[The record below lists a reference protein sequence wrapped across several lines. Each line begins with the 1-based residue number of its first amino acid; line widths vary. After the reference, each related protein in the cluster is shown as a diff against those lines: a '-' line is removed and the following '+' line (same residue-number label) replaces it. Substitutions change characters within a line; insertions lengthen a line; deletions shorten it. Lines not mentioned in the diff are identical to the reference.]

1 MKWYNTS
8 TFKRWTVG
16 LLAVAVLAGG
26 YLVVSRT
33 QIEAQPTTTDTAAT
47 TTVTVQPA
55 SAVISAVSASGNIEL
70 VSRTYVATEVDG
82 VVDGLAV
89 DVGDQVQTG
98 DLLVSFNTTAL
109 ERTVAQTQLTVE
121 AAQVALTQLR
131 EPATAAD
138 LTAAVASVT
147 EAQQNLDDVMAGP
160 DSAEITAAQS
170 RVSAAWSTYNE
181 LEAGPSSAELTQ
193 LSADLKSAQVTVA
206 EAQTAYDKVAWQN
219 NAGMTS
225 EAADLQTA
233 TIAYEKALA
242 AYQEST
248 AAPANSEVQA
258 ALADIQDAQA
268 TLDDLLNSPTQA
280 EIATAQSQL
289 ASAQATLDGLESSA
303 TDADVRS
310 AQITLEQSLL
320 DLEQA
325 YSNLAAARVL
335 APTSGTVLEVAAER
349 GEHLASGTVVVTLAD
364 TTQLQLTIDVAE
376 TDIAQVAVGQAAE
389 VEIDALSSQTFAGV
403 VAKIAPASDD
413 DASVVSYAVT
423 IRLTDDVLDKV
434 LPGMTAVATLT
445 DTNATSDDQ
454 WLVPTNAI
462 QQQGDTAIVL
472 VVGAEGTTPVTVVP
486 VSVDGDWTIVQTTG
500 LSIGDQVMGSVAVV
514 EAEDTMGGPG
524 GGAPPSG
531 GMGGGPM
538 MP

>member
-462 QQQGDTAIVL
+462 QQQGNTAIVL
-472 VVGAEGTTPVTVVP
+472 VIGAEGTTPVTVVP

>member
-131 EPATAAD
+131 EPATAAA

-193 LSADLKSAQVTVA
+193 LSADLKSAEVTVA
-206 EAQTAYDKVAWQN
+206 AAQTAYDKVAWQN

-268 TLDDLLNSPTQA
+268 TLDDLLNSPTEA

-462 QQQGDTAIVL
+462 QQQGNTAIVL
-472 VVGAEGTTPVTVVP
+472 VIGAEGTTPVTVVP

>member
-454 WLVPTNAI
+454 WLVPTNGI